1 MRLGLSRRWTTS
13 TLPRSCIINFYQ
25 LSYFLN
31 NQPFWIRKR
40 FLINYSLWFTGRY
53 PIESISRRGPS
64 VVMDHIKAPVILVFF
79 SNKFLSTFALCWFD
93 APSSEKDNPSTPG
106 MIRKPAPD
114 LLASQIPYF
123 SHSAW
128 TLLSALHAC
137 NIWESAFWTTSD
149 GMSFSSVKGHWPPLA
164 RVAAIIA
171 AASGVIAVLNESNEL
186 FIFLTF
192 HRWIMLSPADSRNT
206 IFIIRLYLVAAGWT
220 DATSG
225 C

>member
-1 MRLGLSRRWTTS
+1 MMNHQHSSSVLHHQFLSIVLLFEQPAFLNS
-13 TLPRSCIINFYQ
+13 KKISYQ
-25 LSYFLN
+25 L
-31 NQPFWIRKR
+31 QPVIHR
-40 FLINYSLWFTGRY
+40 
-53 PIESISRRGPS
+53 SISHRVDIPPRPKRSYGPYQS
-64 VVMDHIKAPVILVFF
+64 TCDLSFF

-114 LLASQIPYF
+114 RLASQIPYF

-171 AASGVIAVLNESNEL
+171 AASGVIAVLNESNE
-186 FIFLTF
+186 
-192 HRWIMLSPADSRNT
+192 M
-206 IFIIRLYLVAAGWT
+206 VA
-220 DATSG
+220 
-225 C
+225 